1 MLMLMIL
8 MFVDTD
14 VNTHL
19 DVDDD
24 DHPPH
29 KNAQGLFS
37 KTITSAA
44 PEKKR
49 QD

>member
-1 MLMLMIL
+1 MIL
-8 MFVDTD
+8 MIVDTD

-24 DHPPH
+24 DDDDDDDDHPPH
-29 KNAQGLFS
+29 KNALGLFS

-44 PEKKR
+44 SLV
-49 QD
+49 

>member
-1 MLMLMIL
+1 MIL
-8 MFVDTD
+8 MIVDTD

-24 DHPPH
+24 DDDDDHPPH
-29 KNAQGLFS
+29 KNALGLFS

-44 PEKKR
+44 SLV
-49 QD
+49 